1 MPEDAKDRR
10 RRLTAM
16 DLTELAVEFGTD
28 KWGVHRYTPHYQR
41 HLEHLRGQEF
51 TLLELGVGGYSRS
64 LGGASLKMWK
74 WFFPQA
80 HVVGLDIEDK
90 TALSGN
96 RITVVQGDQT
106 DEQLLRDLV
115 AEHRPTVVVDDGSH
129 VPAHVRASFGV
140 LFPLLPDDGIYAIE
154 DTQTSYWPEW
164 GGQED
169 PRARGTSMDL
179 VKDLVDGLNFEEYVV
194 PHEPTYTDR
203 WVRSV
208 HCYHNLVVVE
218 KGDNTEGT
226 NKHDVLKER
235 YS

>member
-1 MPEDAKDRR
+1 
-10 RRLTAM
+10 M

-41 HLEHLRGQEF
+41 HLEHLRDEEF
-51 TLLELGVGGYSRS
+51 TLLELGVGGYTRS
-64 LGGASLKMWK
+64 IGGASLKMWK
-74 WFFPQA
+74 WFFPKA

-106 DEQLLRDLV
+106 DEALLTALV
-115 AEHRPTVVVDDGSH
+115 EEHRPRVVIDDGSH

-140 LFPLLPDDGIYAIE
+140 LFPLLPDDGVYAIE

-164 GGQED
+164 GGEAD

-179 VKDLVDGLNFEEYVV
+179 VKDLVDGLNFEEWVE

-208 HCYHNLVVVE
+208 HCYHNLVVIE
-218 KGDNTEGT
+218 KGDNVEGT

>member
-1 MPEDAKDRR
+1 MPEDPKERR
-10 RRLTAM
+10 RRLLAM

-41 HLEHLRGQEF
+41 HLEHLRGEEF
-51 TLLELGVGGYSRS
+51 TLLELGVGGYTRS
-64 LGGASLKMWK
+64 IGGASLKMWK
-74 WFFPQA
+74 WFFPRA
-80 HVVGLDIEDK
+80 HIVGLDIEDK
-90 TALSGN
+90 TALSAG

-106 DEQLLRDLV
+106 DEALLTALM
-115 AEHRPTVVVDDGSH
+115 AEHRPLVVIDDGSH
-129 VPAHVRASFGV
+129 VPDHVRASFGV

-164 GGQED
+164 GGQAD

-179 VKDLVDGLNFEEYVV
+179 VKDLVDGLNFEEYVD
-194 PHEPTYTDR
+194 PHEPSYTDR

-218 KGDNTEGT
+218 KGDNVEGT
-226 NKHDVLKER
+226 NKFDVLAER
-235 YS
+235 YP